1 MKFKEFKLEKDWKE
15 KLDYDALQRGIIEQA
30 IREYK
35 QVIARGKSLS
45 GEWNVESL
53 ERYINEELA
62 PIVGAKKGEL
72 QKKYI
77 MEKIVD
83 IAAKLTERKEA
94 KMIQNLVEYM
104 MKYQKEWD

>member
-45 GEWNVESL
+45 GEWNVERL

-77 MEKIVD
+77 MKEIVD
-83 IAAKLTERKEA
+83 ISAKLTERKKA

-104 MKYQKEWD
+104 MKDKKEWD

>member
-45 GEWNVESL
+45 EEWNVESL

-77 MEKIVD
+77 MKKIVD
-83 IAAKLTERKEA
+83 IAAELTERKEA

>member
-77 MEKIVD
+77 MKKIVD
-83 IAAKLTERKEA
+83 ISAKLTERKEA

-104 MKYQKEWD
+104 MKHQKEWD

>member
-15 KLDYDALQRGIIEQA
+15 KLDYDALQRRIIEEA
-30 IREYK
+30 IREYT
-35 QVIARGKSLS
+35 QVIARGKSLR

-77 MEKIVD
+77 MKKIVD
-83 IAAKLTERKEA
+83 ISAKLTERKNA

-104 MKYQKEWD
+104 MKY